1 MVLTAEQRLTRSH
14 ITLMR
19 SPNYAL
25 MSGIILM
32 GVSAIKDDVPTAY
45 TNGRDKY
52 YGRAFVDK
60 QSDQELCGLVL
71 HENFHVMYKHT
82 TTWRHLWE
90 KDPKLANMACDY
102 VINQHIVDMDPS
114 GAIAKLP
121 KGALLD
127 PKYRGWDAGRVF
139 ADLQANPPQGKGKG
153 GEQGSL
159 DEHDWEAAKNL
170 SEEEQADLERAI
182 DQAVRQGDILAAK
195 LGGTGAREIGALP
208 EPKVDWR
215 VQLRDFVTTVSAGR
229 DSSTWSRPNR
239 RWLAQDMYMPSP
251 YSESVGP
258 VVIGIDT
265 SGSISPRDIAGFL
278 AEIGSITQHVP
289 PERIHLLY
297 WDTKIAREET
307 YMPGEYASLAQSTKP
322 AGGGGTDPTCV
333 KEFVQRMHTKPE
345 FVLMLSDGYI
355 FGEWPNFNVPTMW
368 AMTSDVTARNATTI
382 RI

>member
-1 MVLTAEQRLTRSH
+1 
-14 ITLMR
+14 
-19 SPNYAL
+19 
-25 MSGIILM
+25 
-32 GVSAIKDDVPTAY
+32 
-45 TNGRDKY
+45 
-52 YGRAFVDK
+52 
-60 QSDQELCGLVL
+60 
-71 HENFHVMYKHT
+71 
-82 TTWRHLWE
+82 
-90 KDPKLANMACDY
+90 
-102 VINQHIVDMDPS
+102 
-114 GAIAKLP
+114 
-121 KGALLD
+121 
-127 PKYRGWDAGRVF
+127 
-139 ADLQANPPQGKGKG
+139 
-153 GEQGSL
+153 
-159 DEHDWEAAKNL
+159 
-170 SEEEQADLERAI
+170 
-182 DQAVRQGDILAAK
+182 
-195 LGGTGAREIGALP
+195 
-208 EPKVDWR
+208 
-215 VQLRDFVTTVSAGR
+215 VTTVSAGR

-355 FGEWPNFNVPTMW
+355 FGDWPNFNAPTMW
-368 AMTSDVTARNATTI
+368 AMTSDVTAHNATTI